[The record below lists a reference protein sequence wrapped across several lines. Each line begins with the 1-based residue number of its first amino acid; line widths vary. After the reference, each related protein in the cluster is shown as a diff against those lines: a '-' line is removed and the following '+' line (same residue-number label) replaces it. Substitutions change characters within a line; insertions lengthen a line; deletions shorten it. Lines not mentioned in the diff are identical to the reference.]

1 MKRIIRRLIFP
12 WELPQV
18 LLGMMFLIALRKKTT
33 GLENYE
39 ASNVYFVKG
48 FPGGISLAFFIFLNS
63 GEQGNNRTVKHEY
76 GHTRQSLFLGWLYLF
91 IIGLPSIIRAVI
103 WNSLNLDSERYYKGF
118 PENWADRLGRV
129 NTHTPR
135 GD

>member
-1 MKRIIRRLIFP
+1 VKRIVRRLIFP

-18 LLGMMFLIALRKKTT
+18 ILGILFLIVLKKKTI
-33 GLENYE
+33 GLQYYE
-39 ASNVYFVKG
+39 AANVYFVKG

-63 GEQGNNRTVKHEY
+63 DEQGSTRAVKHEY
-76 GHTRQSLFLGWLYLF
+76 GHTRQSLFLGWLYLIVVGF
-91 IIGLPSIIRAVI
+91 PSIIRAAI
-103 WNSLNLDSERYYKGF
+103 WNNSNLDSERYYRGF

-129 NTHTPR
+129 STHILP

>member
-1 MKRIIRRLIFP
+1 MGRCFQPVKRIIRRLIFP

-18 LLGMMFLIALRKKTT
+18 ILGILFLIVLKKRITC
-33 GLENYE
+33 LQYYE

-63 GEQGNNRTVKHEY
+63 GEQGRTRAVKHEY

-91 IIGLPSIIRAVI
+91 IIGIPSIIRAAI
-103 WNSLNLDSERYYKGF
+103 WNNSNLDGKSYFKGF

-129 NTHTPR
+129 
-135 GD
+135 